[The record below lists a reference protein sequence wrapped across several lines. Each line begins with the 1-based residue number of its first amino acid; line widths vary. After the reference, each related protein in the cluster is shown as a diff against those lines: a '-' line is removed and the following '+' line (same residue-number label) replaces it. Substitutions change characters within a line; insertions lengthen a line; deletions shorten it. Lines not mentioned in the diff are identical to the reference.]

1 MSKRATTTWTFVVV
15 SVAVFM
21 ASLDNLIVTTA
32 LPVIKAEL
40 GATLQGLQWT
50 VNAYTLTFAVLLLSG
65 AALGDRFGRKRM
77 FIVGISIF
85 MASMAVYARNRT
97 RDLLTLS
104 ALWSRDAEY
113 VACRDQPRRMRRRGR
128 REERHAP
135 SAGSAWCGAQ
145 AARAAAE
152 ALLRQA

>member
-1 MSKRATTTWTFVVV
+1 MSKRATTIWTFVVV

-32 LPVIKAEL
+32 LPVIKTEL

-77 FIVGISIF
+77 FMVGISIF
-85 MASMAVYARNRT
+85 TAGSVLA
-97 RDLLTLS
+97 
-104 ALWSRDAEY
+104 AL
-113 VACRDQPRRMRRRGR
+113 
-128 REERHAP
+128 AP
-135 SAGSAWCGAQ
+135 SISLLIVARAIQGSAGPS
-145 AARAAAE
+145 
-152 ALLRQA
+152 